1 MAQGSASVAGW
12 ISALIAE
19 IEAEA
24 YARGQAD
31 ARNEVLKALG
41 AAEGSKRRAEAA
53 RGGRPAKARRRAGG
67 RKRAPRGSVRRLVER
82 VLGDHPGS
90 TAPEIAGRAA
100 DHVER
105 SVKLASIRVE
115 LRNGL
120 AQQRY
125 VSDNGRWSLAG
136 ASGEDAVPEAADTPR
151 GEEAATGGEED
162 GGRLGLS
169 W

>member
-1 MAQGSASVAGW
+1 MARGSARTADRISVA
-12 ISALIAE
+12 IAE

-31 ARNEVLKALG
+31 ARNEMLKALG
-41 AAEGSKRRAEAA
+41 AAEGSKRRADAA
-53 RGGRPAKARRRAGG
+53 RNGRPTKAGRRDGG

-90 TAPEIAGRAA
+90 TPPEIAGRAA
-100 DHVER
+100 DAVER
-105 SVKLASIRVE
+105 SVKLTSIRVE

-120 AQQRY
+120 ARQRY
-125 VSDNGRWSLAG
+125 LSDNGRWTLAG
-136 ASGEDAVPEAADTPR
+136 ASGEDAVPEAAKTPR
-151 GEEAATGGEED
+151 GEETANGGKEE